1 MSKEQLVGEIKR
13 IVALTR
19 ASNWDEAYKAYQ
31 ALFSDPEFLQNRAED
46 QRQALRLLVHG
57 KGPSKPTP
65 ALMEAHR
72 AAVLPLTELVSLH
85 DEPSDYEMLGMCHL
99 MLGNTE
105 AASRMF
111 RVGLGI
117 ERERD
122 AGSTLCGALMRRIS
136 EI

>member
-1 MSKEQLVGEIKR
+1 MSKEKLVGEIKG

-19 ASNWDEAYKAYQ
+19 ALKYDEAYKAYH
-31 ALFSDPEFLQNRAED
+31 ALFSNPEFLQNRPED

-65 ALMEAHR
+65 ALVEAHR
-72 AAVLPLTELVSLH
+72 AAVLPLTELVSMH

-99 MLGNTE
+99 MLGNSE

-111 RVGLGI
+111 RMGLTI

-122 AGSTLCGALMRRIS
+122 AGSDLCGALMRRIS